1 MRAKEQIKYWEQHG
15 SAVFVVIVFIRLCK
29 PVGEGNVIL
38 KYKRVQIQRV
48 RPNGVCVH
56 VVLAV
61 YTEIHL
67 QGCTEMVLFHNTMAV
82 VFFKLLS
89 V

>member
-15 SAVFVVIVFIRLCK
+15 STVFVVIVFICLCK
-29 PVGEGNVIL
+29 PVGEANVIL

-48 RPNGVCVH
+48 RPNGVCV
-56 VVLAV
+56 VLGV